1 MLRRFEDF
9 CASRL
14 PVSLRDTNL
23 YDRAYHTDVSM
34 QEIASARGSIGETG
48 GPHHRVGGYQEYA
61 PPPDLADAVEALWTY
76 ETVGIHLVVHRVV
89 PDAAVS
95 LCFMGTRAA
104 DGSAGA
110 SRLRLIGPIAA
121 AKMFAPGP
129 RYSMASIRVKL
140 EWCRPLLGA
149 TPGEHAGDEP
159 CYADIRPDLA
169 APLEEKL
176 ML

>member
-1 MLRRFEDF
+1 
-9 CASRL
+9 
-14 PVSLRDTNL
+14 
-23 YDRAYHTDVSM
+23 M
-34 QEIASARGSIGETG
+34 QEIAWARSTIGEPG
-48 GPHHRVGGYQEYA
+48 CPHHRVGGYQEYA
-61 PPPDLADAVEALWTY
+61 PPPDLADAV
-76 ETVGIHLVVHRVV
+76 
-89 PDAAVS
+89 VS

-149 TPGEHAGDEP
+149 TPGEHAGGEP

-169 APLEEKL
+169 APLEEEL
-176 ML
+176 MRTTEPADALRLLAAFLSARRARLRTRTVVSGVVLLRVGMESLRRGAS